1 MNWIYWV
8 YVGQAG
14 RMKPEANLTG
24 LFVPLV
30 TPFTD
35 DLRLAPDALARLA
48 DEALSVGG
56 ARGLVAL
63 GTTAEAATLTAE
75 EKQAVVRICA
85 AACQAHGAPLIVG
98 VGTNDTAAAIT
109 TLRELAQSGD
119 VAAALVPAPPY
130 TRPGEA
136 GTLAHFTALAEH
148 GGLPLVVYDIPYRT
162 SQRLS
167 TSTLN
172 TLGHLP
178 EVVGVKYATGAIDA
192 AAMELLGS
200 QTPGFAVL
208 GGDDAVISPLLA
220 AGARGGIL
228 ASANVRTA
236 DYTDLVSLWQ
246 RDAAEPARRLGAELA
261 RLSAALFTEPNPTVI
276 KGVLH
281 AQGRIPS
288 PAVRLPLLAASA
300 DSVRR
305 AADLATARTHHAH
318 QEAAA

>member
-1 MNWIYWV
+1 
-8 YVGQAG
+8 
-14 RMKPEANLTG
+14 MKLEANLTG

-35 DLRLAPDALARLA
+35 DLRLAPDALACLA
-48 DEALSVGG
+48 GEALSAG

-63 GTTAEAATLTAE
+63 GTTAEAATLTTE
-75 EKQAVVRICA
+75 EKRAVVRICS
-85 AACQAHGAPLIVG
+85 AACRAHGAPLIVG

-162 SQRLS
+162 GQSLS

-192 AAMELLGS
+192 AAMELLGTS
-200 QTPGFAVL
+200 SPGFAVL

-236 DYTDLVSLWQ
+236 DFAELISLWQ
-246 RDAAEPARRLGAELA
+246 RDAAGPARRLGAELA
-261 RLSAALFTEPNPTVI
+261 RLSAALFAEPNPTVI

-281 AQGRIPS
+281 SQGRIPS

-305 AADLATARTHHAH
+305 AADLATARTHQAHQAH
-318 QEAAA
+318 QETAA

>member
-1 MNWIYWV
+1 
-8 YVGQAG
+8 
-14 RMKPEANLTG
+14 MKPEANLTG

-35 DLRLAPDALARLA
+35 DLHLAPDALARLA
-48 DEALSVGG
+48 EEALAAG
-56 ARGLVAL
+56 ASGLVAL

-75 EKQAVVRICA
+75 EKRAVVSICA
-85 AACQAHGAPLIVG
+85 AACRAHRAPLIVG
-98 VGTNDTAAAIT
+98 VGTNDTAAAIV

-119 VAAALVPAPPY
+119 VTAALVPAPPY

-136 GTLAHFTALAEH
+136 GTLAHMTALAEH

-162 SQRLS
+162 AQPLS
-167 TSTLN
+167 TATLN
-172 TLGHLP
+172 ALGRLP
-178 EVVGVKYATGAIDA
+178 EVIGVKYSTGAIDA
-192 AAMELLGS
+192 AAMELLDS
-200 QTPGFAVL
+200 SAPGFAVL
-208 GGDDAVISPLLA
+208 GGDDAVISPILA
-220 AGARGGIL
+220 AGAHGGVL

-236 DYTDLVSLWQ
+236 DFAELISLWH
-246 RDAAEPARRLGAELA
+246 RDAAGPARRLGAELA
-261 RLSAALFTEPNPTVI
+261 RLSAALFAEPNPTVI

-305 AADLATARTHHAH
+305 ATALATTRPQQAHRARHET
-318 QEAAA
+318 AA

>member
-1 MNWIYWV
+1 MNWNYWV
-8 YVGQAG
+8 CVGQAE

-48 DEALSVGG
+48 NEALSVGG

-63 GTTAEAATLTAE
+63 GTTAEAATLTTE
-75 EKQAVVRICA
+75 EKQAVVRICS
-85 AACQAHGAPLIVG
+85 AACQEHGAPLIVG
-98 VGTNDTAAAIT
+98 VGTNDTAAAVT

-119 VAAALVPAPPY
+119 IAAALVPAPPY

-136 GTLAHFTALAEH
+136 GTLAHFRALAEH

-172 TLGHLP
+172 ALAHLP
-178 EVVGVKYATGAIDA
+178 EVVGLKYATGVIDA

-200 QTPGFAVL
+200 PAPGFTVL

-228 ASANVRTA
+228 ASANLRTA
-236 DYTDLVSLWQ
+236 DYAELISLWQ
-246 RDAAEPARRLGAELA
+246 RDAAGPARRLGIELA
-261 RLSAALFTEPNPTVI
+261 RLSAALFAEPNPTVI

-288 PAVRLPLLAASA
+288 PAVRLPLLAAST

-305 AADLATARTHHAH
+305 AAELATSGSHQAH
-318 QEAAA
+318 

>member
-1 MNWIYWV
+1 MN
-8 YVGQAG
+8 
-14 RMKPEANLTG
+14 PEAPLTG

-63 GTTAEAATLTAE
+63 GTTAEAATLTTE
-75 EKQAVVRICA
+75 EKQAVVRICS

-109 TLRELAQSGD
+109 TLRELAHSGD

-162 SQRLS
+162 AQPLG
-167 TSTLN
+167 TGTLN
-172 TLGHLP
+172 ALGRLP
-178 EVVGVKYATGAIDA
+178 EIVGVKYATGAVDA

-200 QTPGFAVL
+200 RTPGFAVL

-220 AGARGGIL
+220 AGAHGGIL

-236 DYTDLVSLWQ
+236 DYTELISLW
-246 RDAAEPARRLGAELA
+246 RRGAAEPARRLGAELA
-261 RLSAALFTEPNPTVI
+261 RLSAALFAEPNPTVI

-305 AADLATARTHHAH
+305 AAGLATVRTHHAH

>member
-8 YVGQAG
+8 CVGQAG

-48 DEALSVGG
+48 DEALVGG

-63 GTTAEAATLTAE
+63 GTTAEAATLTTD
-75 EKQAVVRICA
+75 EKRAVIRICS
-85 AACQAHGAPLIVG
+85 AACRAHGAPLIVG
-98 VGTNDTAAAIT
+98 VGTNDTAAALT
-109 TLRELAQSGD
+109 TLQELAQSAD
-119 VAAALVPAPPY
+119 VAAALVPTPPY

-136 GTLAHFTALAEH
+136 GTLAHFTALAEQ

-162 SQRLS
+162 GQTLS
-167 TSTLN
+167 TSSLTA
-172 TLGHLP
+172 LGHLP
-178 EVVGVKYATGAIDA
+178 QVVGVKYATGVIDA

-200 QTPGFAVL
+200 SVPDFAVL

-236 DYTDLVSLWQ
+236 DFAELISLWQ
-246 RDAAEPARRLGAELA
+246 RDATGPARRLGSELS
-261 RLSAALFTEPNPTVI
+261 RLSAALFAEPNPAVI

-281 AQGRIPS
+281 VQGRIPS

-300 DSVRR
+300 NSVRR
-305 AADLATARTHHAH
+305 AADLAASRAAH

>member
-1 MNWIYWV
+1 
-8 YVGQAG
+8 
-14 RMKPEANLTG
+14 MKPEANLTG

-35 DLRLAPDALARLA
+35 DLHLAPDALAYLA
-48 DEALSVGG
+48 NEALSAGG

-63 GTTAEAATLTAE
+63 GTTAEAATLTTE
-75 EKQAVVRICA
+75 EKRAVVRICS
-85 AACQAHGAPLIVG
+85 AACREHGAPLIVG
-98 VGTNDTAAAIT
+98 VGTNDTAAAIR

-119 VAAALVPAPPY
+119 VTAALVPAPPY

-162 SQRLS
+162 AQPLS
-167 TSTLN
+167 TSALN
-172 TLGHLP
+172 DLGHLP
-178 EVVGVKYATGAIDA
+178 GVVGVKYATGAIDA
-192 AAMELLGS
+192 AAMELLDS
-200 QTPGFAVL
+200 SAPGFAVL

-236 DYTDLVSLWQ
+236 DFAELISLWQ
-246 RDAAEPARRLGAELA
+246 RDAAGPARRLGAELA
-261 RLSAALFTEPNPTVI
+261 RLSAVLFAEPNPTVI

-288 PAVRLPLLAASA
+288 PAVRLPLLTASA

-305 AADLATARTHHAH
+305 AADLVTARTHQAH
-318 QEAAA
+318 HEAAA